1 MSALQPGINLPLDV
15 KVCVLN
21 DRISYQSFSLQ
32 LAPERQPNASSGP
45 VYTENYLAPPPVSS
59 VSFYELGFGT
69 VAGVCAG
76 VFIKKGAKA
85 LAFLLGGVFVLL
97 QVRYGFPKNHL
108 RSLTKIIWLTHLFF
122 FLVS

>member
-1 MSALQPGINLPLDV
+1 
-15 KVCVLN
+15 
-21 DRISYQSFSLQ
+21 LQ
-32 LAPERQPNASSGP
+32 LAPKRQPNVSSET
-45 VYTENYLAPPPVSS
+45 VYPEDLPVSS

-97 QVRYGFPKNHL
+97 QVRCVF
-108 RSLTKIIWLTHLFF
+108 I
-122 FLVS
+122 

>member
-1 MSALQPGINLPLDV
+1 MSYL
-15 KVCVLN
+15 
-21 DRISYQSFSLQ
+21 SFNLQ
-32 LAPERQPNASSGP
+32 LAPERQPNGSSKP
-45 VYTENYLAPPPVSS
+45 VYPENYPAPPVSS

-97 QVRYGFPKNHL
+97 QVRCGFLKYYL
-108 RSLTKIIWLTHLFF
+108 KSLTTIVWLTHFI